1 MPLDLLRNV
10 AIAVRSWDNNW
21 ETLATFFDYPAQ
33 IRRLIYTTNTIEG
46 YHRQLRKVTKTKG
59 AFPTPKS
66 IRKLLYLANDRIVK
80 KWTMP
85 IPNWAL
91 ILNQLVIRFE
101 DRIGM

>member
-1 MPLDLLRNV
+1 MRLLIITRFSGCGN
-10 AIAVRSWDNNW
+10 
-21 ETLATFFDYPAQ
+21 ET
-33 IRRLIYTTNTIEG
+33 
-46 YHRQLRKVTKTKG
+46 
-59 AFPTPKS
+59 FPTPKS
-66 IRKLLYLANDRIVK
+66 IRKLLYLANERIVK